1 MLGPLFHIFIGWQ
14 AECSGDSTC
23 EAVPV
28 PVYLDGAALER
39 RKPCQ
44 CMSLAV
50 ILLPKLCLKCVN
62 VTVAQFGPIAD
73 SSRQV
78 WALDIEVGEGW
89 LDRGLGGGV

>member
-1 MLGPLFHIFIGWQ
+1 M
-14 AECSGDSTC
+14 
-23 EAVPV
+23 
-28 PVYLDGAALER
+28 
-39 RKPCQ
+39 
-44 CMSLAV
+44 